1 MTIPTIDPMTT
12 PVPTRAD
19 RATFAPRADVT
30 MSELPVR
37 VTQMNAAIA
46 AINAAADAIDVA
58 EDSAGLSA
66 ATAVGAANFK
76 GEWSTLSG
84 ALAIPAAVSHNGVV
98 YILLAS
104 TANVALITP
113 GVSSQWLPVLTLP
126 LYTLPILQA
135 NAGYVA
141 ASAMEVLGATD
152 ADSLLTGGSAP
163 TYGAYSGSN
172 FVISSGASTDK
183 VATSPDGETWTL
195 RTLPSTQPWGHIASD
210 GAGTLIIVTP
220 NGSKLAKSTNHGVTW
235 SALTDIGGTVI
246 VTTNLGFHYV
256 GGLFVLPVGSS
267 GSTYNTSPDGVSW
280 TGRTLPGGGV
290 DGNAQFRMVG
300 SKLWFRSSATATT
313 AFTTTDGINWTTH
326 TASCPAGTMVTGAY
340 PDGSLWGCI
349 GSLLYR
355 TTDGI
360 TWTLQS
366 VRTPVSG
373 SLPVVV
379 NGVMMVMTGQL
390 IYTYDAGVWTA
401 RAKGLVTAVDLPQQW
416 STLTFMNR
424 GHVGGLFLQ
433 LAHIVGRTVAI
444 KPGSGSASGLF
455 RKA

>member
-1 MTIPTIDPMTT
+1 MPIPTITPMTT
-12 PVPTRAD
+12 PVPSRAD
-19 RATFAPRADVT
+19 RASFRARADVT
-30 MSELPVR
+30 LSELPPTVDGI
-37 VTQMNAAIA
+37 NAAIA
-46 AINAAADAIDVA
+46 GINTAAETIDADATSAVA
-58 EDSAGLSA
+58 SA
-66 ATAVGAANFK
+66 AIASGVANFK
-76 GEWSTLSG
+76 GQWSALSG
-84 ALAIPAAVSHNGVV
+84 ALAIPAAVAHNGVIYV
-98 YILLAS
+98 LLANAADV
-104 TANVALITP
+104 TAIVP
-113 GVSSQWLPVLTLP
+113 GVSSQWLAVLTFP

-135 NAGYVA
+135 NVGYMA

-152 ADSLLTGGSAP
+152 VDSLLTGGSAP

-235 SALTDIGGTVI
+235 SALTDIGGTVV

-267 GSTYNTSPDGVSW
+267 GATYNTSPDGVSW

-300 SKLWFRSSATATT
+300 SKLWFRLSATSTT
-313 AFTTTDGINWTTH
+313 AFTTTDGITWTTH
-326 TASCPAGTMVTGAY
+326 TASCPAGTMVTGTY

-373 SLPVVV
+373 RLS
-379 NGVMMVMTGQL
+379 
-390 IYTYDAGVWTA
+390 
-401 RAKGLVTAVDLPQQW
+401 
-416 STLTFMNR
+416 
-424 GHVGGLFLQ
+424 
-433 LAHIVGRTVAI
+433 
-444 KPGSGSASGLF
+444 SASAGGSLVS
-455 RKA
+455 A